1 MNEVLRVGLRLL
13 EEKLSFLCK
22 ALTEGEEGGFTNDS
36 FEGLIQELNAED
48 LK

>member
-22 ALTEGEEGGFTNDS
+22 AFAEGDESGFTDDS
-36 FEGLIQELNAED
+36 FEGLIQELNTED